1 MPKLINRLLLVSL
14 FFVDPLVAGEN
25 PEYRSLAEYYAP
37 VVYQETRSA
46 TLDFITRFDFDG
58 DWNGANNWDNAYL
71 FELPAY
77 VYYAVIESSG
87 HYFITYA
94 FFHPRDYTAR
104 PMEGFA
110 PKTEHEND
118 MEGCTLVIE
127 KDETAWGRPILLETL
142 AHDHFY
148 KYDNP
153 HYPQVEEGSASLD
166 GSIVFL
172 KQENATRHR
181 QPALYIEPEGHGVK
195 AATKQVLDSSFQH
208 PGVIYRFA
216 GRGAEVP
223 PGKTAT
229 DVSYDLISIEET
241 LWAKR
246 LEVGKNSLYCCSDL
260 YSLPGGQMTPLG
272 SSFNGPIGSC
282 AAKPPWGWDQA
293 DDGPI
298 EKGDWFRDPLFA
310 YSQQL
315 TISGFAGTYVYDPY
329 LQVEVGAGR
338 PAGTPCS
345 ESGKSKTLKE
355 AITSSLLGIGKVLLE
370 SGLSSKEV
378 GERAK
383 QLFLT
388 DTVLLEWAQ
397 REELER
403 WSWDETLTAPNL
415 PSLMT
420 VNLVDQ
426 IRIPLRPESAIS
438 SPLLS
443 VPTRYFDRLIMK
455 YRISVPGAKAKVSW
469 RYEGVTDFDQDHS
482 LTFDL
487 EESAGWSIGHL
498 DLAQSPQWDDSKNMA
513 QIRMEILSLQDKKI
527 SSFDPS
533 DPGSQNQSVPGLF
546 AVSYIVFDRNAFS
559 DTFER

>member
-1 MPKLINRLLLVSL
+1 MPRLINRLVLVSL

-25 PEYRSLAEYYAP
+25 LEYRSLAEYYAP

-58 DWNGANNWDNAYL
+58 DWNGTNNWDNAYL

-77 VYYAVIESSG
+77 VYYAMIESSG

-104 PMEGFA
+104 PMEGFV

-172 KQENATRHR
+172 KQEDATRHR
-181 QPALYIEPEGHGVK
+181 QPAIYIEPEGHGVK
-195 AATKQVLDSSFQH
+195 AATEQVLDSSFQH

-223 PGKTAT
+223 PSNTAT

-246 LEVGKNSLYCCSDL
+246 SEVGKNSLYCCSDL
-260 YSLPGGQMTPLG
+260 YSLPDGQMTPLG

-282 AAKPPWGWDQA
+282 AAKPPWG
-293 DDGPI
+293 
-298 EKGDWFRDPLFA
+298 
-310 YSQQL
+310 
-315 TISGFAGTYVYDPY
+315 
-329 LQVEVGAGR
+329 
-338 PAGTPCS
+338 
-345 ESGKSKTLKE
+345 
-355 AITSSLLGIGKVLLE
+355 
-370 SGLSSKEV
+370 
-378 GERAK
+378 
-383 QLFLT
+383 
-388 DTVLLEWAQ
+388 
-397 REELER
+397 
-403 WSWDETLTAPNL
+403 
-415 PSLMT
+415 
-420 VNLVDQ
+420 
-426 IRIPLRPESAIS
+426 
-438 SPLLS
+438 
-443 VPTRYFDRLIMK
+443 
-455 YRISVPGAKAKVSW
+455 
-469 RYEGVTDFDQDHS
+469 
-482 LTFDL
+482 
-487 EESAGWSIGHL
+487 
-498 DLAQSPQWDDSKNMA
+498 
-513 QIRMEILSLQDKKI
+513 
-527 SSFDPS
+527 
-533 DPGSQNQSVPGLF
+533 
-546 AVSYIVFDRNAFS
+546 
-559 DTFER
+559 